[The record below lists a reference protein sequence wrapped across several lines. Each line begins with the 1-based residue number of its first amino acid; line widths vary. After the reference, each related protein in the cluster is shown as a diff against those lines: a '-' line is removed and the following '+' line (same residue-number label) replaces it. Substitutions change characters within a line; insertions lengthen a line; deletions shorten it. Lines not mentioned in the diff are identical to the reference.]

1 MAVAA
6 PVILR
11 EVSDRRT
18 LRRYIQLP
26 AKLYREFENW
36 VPPIYADEWRSN
48 DSRHNPALARSD
60 VVRVLA
66 SLNGQLV
73 GRAMGI
79 INRKHNAQNNE
90 QTARFFQLDCV
101 DDASVARALLR
112 FVEQWAK
119 TRGMHKI
126 IGPFGFSD
134 KDPQGAQVEGFEYLP
149 VIATP
154 TNPPYLPG
162 LIEGEGYEKEIDC
175 VSYQIPVPEQMPPV
189 IERVFR
195 RVSRNPKLKLVESST
210 KRQIKPYIVPALQL
224 VNETFTGLLGFTPMS
239 DQEIK
244 KLSRQYLPILDPEF
258 LKMVIDEKRRIA
270 GFVVAIPDIS
280 RGIKKAKGKLWPFG
294 FLRIL
299 AAQKKSD
306 QLDLLIGAI
315 HPELRGIGIDVLL
328 GKAMIES
335 AMKRKF
341 KTLDSHLVLETNR
354 LMCTEYGKWG
364 GKIYKRYRVY
374 RKFLR

>member
-1 MAVAA
+1 MTTV
-6 PVILR
+6 PVSLR

-18 LRRYIQLP
+18 LRRYIYLP
-26 AKLYREFENW
+26 EKLHQAYGNW
-36 VPPIYADEWRSN
+36 VPPIYADEWKSN
-48 DSRHNPALARSD
+48 DSRHNPALAESD
-60 VVRVLA
+60 VIRALA

-73 GRAMGI
+73 GRVMGI

-90 QTARFFQLDCV
+90 RTARFFQLDCI
-101 DDASVARALLR
+101 DDATVAHALLQ

-119 TRGMHKI
+119 RLGMNKI

-134 KDPQGAQVEGFEYLP
+134 KDPQGAQIEGFEYLP

-175 VSYQIPVPEQMPPV
+175 VSYQIPLSEEITPLM
-189 IERVFR
+189 ERVFR
-195 RVSRNPKLKLVESST
+195 RVSRNPNLKLVERST

-224 VNETFTGLLGFTPMS
+224 VNKTFTGLLGFTPMS

-244 KLSRQYLPILDPEF
+244 RLSRQYLPILDPEF
-258 LKMVIDEKRRIA
+258 LKMVTDEKGRIA
-270 GFVVAIPDIS
+270 GFVVAIPDVS

-299 AAQKKSD
+299 AAQKKTD
-306 QLDLLIGAI
+306 QLDLLLGAI
-315 HPELRGIGIDVLL
+315 HPELRGRGIDVLL
-328 GKAMIES
+328 GKPLIES
-335 AMKRKF
+335 AVRRKF

-354 LMCTEYGKWG
+354 LMCTEYEKWG

-374 RKFLR
+374 RKFL